1 MSKKI
6 VIVAGAGANR
16 DFTITNNPEKFFFP
30 SGEELVNK
38 IATNESKFSSKNLY
52 HRISRIAEYYRPF
65 SIDELIDSIKKNKIF
80 TFPSLEY
87 SSPIEDF
94 MAQLFDKKIDPKKK
108 IYTPPPLIAKIKRE
122 ELIQAGKELI
132 AYHLLKS
139 EKTKLFEN
147 IDAKIWYCYIR
158 NLIITGKDD
167 AEISKNIVNITI
179 ISFNYDRSLDYYLR
193 TRLDKYYS
201 QIQKRIFYP
210 YGKLSGFL

>member
-1 MSKKI
+1 M
-6 VIVAGAGANR
+6 
-16 DFTITNNPEKFFFP
+16 
-30 SGEELVNK
+30 L
-38 IATNESKFSSKNLY
+38 
-52 HRISRIAEYYRPF
+52 
-65 SIDELIDSIKKNKIF
+65 DSIKK
-80 TFPSLEY
+80 
-87 SSPIEDF
+87 
-94 MAQLFDKKIDPKKK
+94 KK
-108 IYTPPPLIAKIKRE
+108 IYVFPGIILSKTKRE
-122 ELIQAGKELI
+122 EFIKAGKELI